1 MNSLFDLRKVLLIVL
16 PLLCLPLLAEDAAD
30 DEEITLAKDA
40 DMLGQDAKFRADSF
54 SILKGGIYEFT
65 GNVEVVYGDII
76 LHAEEATYDPKL
88 KIVESPQWT
97 HLKYKNIDV
106 IGEKVVFNIAT
117 KAGQF
122 ENAHLIFDAGPFKHE
137 GRWYERKWYVYGKK
151 VTKDPGAN
159 AFHVQDG
166 RATTC
171 PPEYQRPLYYV
182 QGKSIDVLPGVEGD
196 PNSRARIVARN
207 CFLKFEEVPIL
218 WLPYMTYE
226 LRDREGQSPVQVI
239 AGYTTRQGGFFDVY
253 LDAFR
258 NQFLKVTPHLGY
270 YSEHGVAFGVDGAYN
285 YSFSNVTT
293 FAGAW
298 KTFFLEDKSRQ
309 FVVGTPEGNDK
320 ADKDGKAGISM
331 FRYRFLWEHGQT
343 FGPGAGWL
351 NETTLMGEMDLLSDI
366 DLVQDFYYD
375 DYKTHGQRDTWIDLT
390 KPLNEDNE
398 VSVYMVKQI
407 NDFYTTYERLPELRH
422 IFRKRRIMEIP
433 SLGVPVF
440 YESRTRAGWYNY
452 LESDEVE
459 GHTSYS
465 VWKAWTDQ
473 KISAPKRFFGFFNFE
488 PFMGVASEFGGV
500 TSYDTGRVNGL
511 LNKGQIL
518 TYSKRQ
524 PAIFSLFDYNRFSR
538 VPIKMFTEQDTGGMF
553 HMVPYAGLDTS
564 FKMTRTYDFE
574 GTYAGQLM
582 RKYLSSDNEKLRHII
597 EPKGRLLSGVGFG
610 TDSGAVL
617 GWDEGVRTA
626 FQVQRNGRNADLLDM
641 TFMHSIR
648 MRGGDLFDDQTITRR
663 YRYYAGRGYLEYD
676 HEDTYTPR
684 HAMGFNAL
692 AEPVDWICV
701 GADFVYDMDEIKG
714 VSLADVRTDQDWTWA
729 VQRLFASPHMTRALR
744 GRKDE
749 LHTDFGYRYV
759 YDQASIISAGGRI
772 WFDDFTPLLS
782 REYQDKAWAREWTR
796 GWGVGAGVRFDTKY
810 RTLEEVEYSLYKN
823 WKKCLDT
830 AVTYRYRDDNDH
842 AIMASFWLTAY
853 PQMKVGKAR

>member
-1 MNSLFDLRKVLLIVL
+1 MNSLFDLRNVLLIA
-16 PLLCLPLLAEDAAD
+16 LLLSVPMLAEDAAD
-30 DEEITLAKDA
+30 DDEVALTKDA
-40 DMLGQDAKFRADSF
+40 GLLGQEAKFRADSF
-54 SILKGGIYEFT
+54 SLLKNGSYEFT
-65 GNVEVVYGDII
+65 GNVEVIYGDII

-97 HLKYKNIDV
+97 HLKYKNIDI
-106 IGEKVVFNIAT
+106 IGEGVVYNMET
-117 KAGQF
+117 QAGQF
-122 ENAHLIFDAGPFKHE
+122 ENAHLIFDAGPFKYQ

-151 VTKDPGAN
+151 VIKDPGVN
-159 AFHVQDG
+159 AFHVEDG

-171 PPEYQRPLYYV
+171 PPEYQRPLYYI
-182 QGKSIDVLPGVEGD
+182 QGKRISVLPGNKND
-196 PNSRARIVARN
+196 PTSVARIVAQN
-207 CFLKFEEVPIL
+207 CFLKFEEVPIM
-218 WLPYMTYE
+218 WLPQISYE
-226 LRDREGQSPVQVI
+226 LRDRDDQSPIQVI
-239 AGYTTRQGGFFDVY
+239 AGYTSQQGGFFDAY
-253 LDAFR
+253 LDVFR

-270 YSEHGVAFGVDGAYN
+270 YSKHGIAFGVDGAYN
-285 YSFSNVTT
+285 YQYTNVTT
-293 FAGAW
+293 IAGAW

-309 FVVGTPEGNDK
+309 FVVGEQKTSDK
-320 ADKDGKAGISM
+320 VNKKGESGVSM

-351 NETTLMGEMDLLSDI
+351 NESTLMGEMDLLSDI

-375 DYKTHGQRDTWIDLT
+375 DYKTHGPRDTYIDFT

-452 LESDEVE
+452 LESDNVE
-459 GHTSYS
+459 GNTSYS

-488 PFMGVASEFGGV
+488 PFLGVASEFGGV
-500 TSYDTGRVNGL
+500 TSYERGRVDGTFT
-511 LNKGQIL
+511 KGRIM
-518 TYSKRQ
+518 TYTERQ
-524 PAIFSLFDYNRFSR
+524 PTIFSLFDYNRFSR
-538 VPIKMFTEQDTGGMF
+538 VPINMFSDQETGGLF
-553 HMVPYAGLDTS
+553 HMVPYAGIDTS
-564 FKMTRTYDFE
+564 FKMVRTYDME

-626 FQVQRNGRNADLLDM
+626 FQVQRNGHNADLLDI

-648 MRGGDLFDDQTITRR
+648 MRGGELFDDQTVERR
-663 YRYYAGRGYLEYD
+663 YRYYAGRGYIEYD
-676 HEDTYTPR
+676 KVDTYTPR
-684 HAMGFNAL
+684 QAMGFNAN
-692 AEPVDWICV
+692 AEPLDWLQV
-701 GADFVYDMDEIKG
+701 GSDFVYDMDEIRG
-714 VSLADVRTDQDWTWA
+714 ISLVNVNSHADLSWA
-729 VQRLFASPHMTRALR
+729 VQRAFASPYMTRSLR

-749 LHTDFGYRYV
+749 LNVDFGYRYV
-759 YDQASIISAGGRI
+759 HDDASEISIGGRI

-782 REYQDKAWAREWTR
+782 REYQDKIWAREWTR
-796 GWGVGAGVRFDTKY
+796 GWGVGAGVRYDTYY
-810 RTLEEVEYSLYKN
+810 RTLEEVEYTVYKN

-830 AVTYRYRDDNDH
+830 AITYRYRDDNDY
-842 AIMASFWLTAY
+842 ALMASFWLTAY
-853 PQMKVGKAR
+853 PQMKVGNAK